1 MPVEAYPEV
10 SKLTVSLRLK
20 ICSTKEV
27 FSVNTVRDGVE
38 SSNVNIFV
46 SIAVSSSLTTSKRN
60 PPQSKVV
67 VVSLDEA

>member
-10 SKLTVSLRLK
+10 SKLAVSLRLK

-27 FSVNTVRDGVE
+27 FSVNTVSDGVE

>member
-27 FSVNTVRDGVE
+27 FSVNTVSDGVE

>member
-27 FSVNTVRDGVE
+27 FSVNTVSDGVE
-38 SSNVNIFV
+38 SSNVNTST
-46 SIAVSSSLTTSKRN
+46 SIAVSSLLTTSMRN
-60 PPQSKVV
+60 SPQSKVV
-67 VVSLDEA
+67 VVSLDVA

>member
-27 FSVNTVRDGVE
+27 FSVNTVSDGVE

-67 VVSLDEA
+67 VVSLDVA